1 MIDFLKFV
9 KDKDFLKH
17 KKIGGLTIGEKAI
30 ISACFGRG
38 VYLCGDF
45 VSASKMK
52 FALQSLGY
60 SVEIISC
67 GREVVEEN
75 DPNLFPFS
83 CAVAKFLDKKIDYLI
98 FLPSS
103 MTTKFNLKKLEEKFV
118 LNKTNSYDLEKVC
131 DTLIKFG
138 YERTDYVNIEGQ
150 FALRGDILDIFLFG
164 DDTPCRVEF
173 LTRTLKE

>member
-1 MIDFLKFV
+1 MIEFLKYI
-9 KDKDFLKH
+9 KEKDFLKH

-60 SVEIISC
+60 NVEIISC

-83 CAVAKFLDKKIDYLI
+83 CAVAKFLDKKVDYLI

-103 MTTKFNLKKLEEKFV
+103 MTTKFNLKKLKEKFI
-118 LNKTNSYDLEKVC
+118 LNKTNSYDLEEVC
-131 DTLIKFG
+131 NILVSFG
-138 YERTDYVNIEGQ
+138 YERADYVNIEGQ

-173 LTRTLKE
+173 FDEDI